1 MMFLA
6 VSISALL
13 FVLILI
19 LFYNNAKVADTKKK
33 RLNSIKKR
41 NKNDLDDE
49 FEKPFFQRVMLPIY
63 QSLIKKISSLFP
75 QKSGAGYKKT
85 ETNLRLAGLQLAV
98 NEYNAIRIVIFGVF
112 FIGAFIVTLLT
123 RWNILNEMLF
133 IFVCML
139 WGLIFPVIGLKL
151 KINKRQGAISNELP
165 DIMDI
170 LCVTMEAGLGFD
182 SALIKIGER
191 LSGILVTE
199 LNIVHSE
206 INFGK
211 PRKDALKSLADRNN
225 DLNDELQNY
234 AKENNSEDNSISA
247 EALLRQQSNDILKSQ
262 YEDILTERSALLT
275 EKRYLE
281 AENKNLSEENTVLSE
296 HLKNAKEQCDKKIED
311 LSAVFQANIAA
322 FINNHQETLIQLTE
336 NMNSSLNLI
345 KTNNQS

>member
-211 PRKDALKSLADRNN
+211 PRKDALKSLADRNSVE
-225 DLNDELQNY
+225 EL
-234 AKENNSEDNSISA
+234 KTFVGSIIQA
-247 EALLRQQSNDILKSQ
+247 EQLGIPINHVLKAQ
-262 YEDILTERSALLT
+262 
-275 EKRYLE
+275 
-281 AENKNLSEENTVLSE
+281 SEELRIKRRQRAEEKAMKAPVKMMIPLVFFVLPV
-296 HLKNAKEQCDKKIED
+296 L
-311 LSAVFQANIAA
+311 
-322 FINNHQETLIQLTE
+322 FIVLLGPTILQLV
-336 NMNSSLNLI
+336 
-345 KTNNQS
+345 KQFG